1 VTATTERIEHGG
13 PVPPAAP
20 ETTTEGGGA
29 LPAVLLL
36 GGLVLVGLLFGP
48 EMVIVVLGFVALIFF
63 HELGH
68 YVAARRSGMKV
79 TEFFLGFGPHIWSFQ
94 RGETRYGV
102 KAIPA
107 GAYVKIIGMSN
118 LDEADPADE
127 ARTYRR
133 QSYPK
138 RLVTVLAGP
147 ATNIFLAFVLLVL
160 LLVTVGMPDREAW
173 TIEEVSAQ
181 SGAEAA
187 GLQPG
192 DRVLAFDGTPV
203 ATFEDLFER
212 VGESGGTEVELLV
225 DRRGEELSLVAPI
238 GERLTPE
245 GAAAF
250 TLLGEGTIM
259 GGDRILALDGVPTT
273 YRDLYAAV
281 ATGEERTLTVDD
293 GAAIGDVQVRIGE
306 LVPPEDATI
315 GFLGVRP
322 DTPLET
328 VSLLSAPG
336 EAVRTTGTM
345 LKEGVLALGRFFT
358 PGTLGDFIGGA
369 ADTED
374 DVTAVAQRPVAD
386 PDDENRILSIV
397 GALNLGSELAE
408 EGWAGLLYFFV
419 TVNVFVALVN
429 LIPLLPF
436 DGGHAVVATYER
448 LRGRQY
454 RVDIRKLMPVTYAVV
469 SLFIFLAVIALFR
482 DVMDPV
488 QL

>member
-1 VTATTERIEHGG
+1 MTATTERTEHHE
-13 PVPPAAP
+13 PTPAP
-20 ETTTEGGGA
+20 EASSGLVPG
-29 LPAVLLL
+29 LLLL
-36 GGLVLVGLLFGP
+36 GGLVLAGLVGGLA
-48 EMVIVVLGFVALIFF
+48 MVVVILGFVGLIFA
-63 HELGH
+63 HEMGH
-68 YVAARRSGMKV
+68 YLSAKRSGMKV

-118 LDEADPADE
+118 LDEVDPADE

-147 ATNIFLAFVLLVL
+147 FTNIFLAFVLLAI
-160 LLVTVGMPDREAW
+160 LVTTVGVPNRDAW
-173 TIEEVSAQ
+173 IVDEVSAQ

-192 DRVLAFDGTPV
+192 DRIVAFAGESVT
-203 ATFEDLFER
+203 TFEELVAA
-212 VGESGGTEVELLV
+212 VGENAGVDVPVVVER
-225 DRRGEELSLVAPI
+225 DGAELTLTAPV
-238 GERLTPE
+238 GERLSAE
-245 GAAAF
+245 GAAGF
-250 TLLGEGTIM
+250 EVVGTGTILA
-259 GGDRILALDGVPTT
+259 GDRVLALDGTPMT
-273 YRDLYAAV
+273 YRELYAEV
-281 ATGEERTLTVDD
+281 QQGEQHVITVDD
-293 GAAIGDVQVRIGE
+293 GTAIGEVTVRIGE
-306 LVPPEDATI
+306 LAPPEEATI

-328 VSLLSAPG
+328 VGLLQAPG
-336 EAVRTTGTM
+336 EALATTGTL
-345 LKEGVLALGRFFT
+345 LKEGVVALGSFFT
-358 PGTLGDFIGGA
+358 PSTLGEFVGGA

-374 DVTAVAQRPVAD
+374 DVTAVAQRPVAN

-397 GALNLGSELAE
+397 GALNLGADLAE
-408 EGWAGLLYFFV
+408 DGWAGLLYFFV
-419 TVNVFVALVN
+419 TINVFVALVN

-436 DGGHAVVATYER
+436 DGGHAIVATYER
-448 LRGRQY
+448 LRGRAY

-469 SLFIFLAVIALFR
+469 SLFIFLAVVALFR
-482 DVMDPV
+482 DLVDPV